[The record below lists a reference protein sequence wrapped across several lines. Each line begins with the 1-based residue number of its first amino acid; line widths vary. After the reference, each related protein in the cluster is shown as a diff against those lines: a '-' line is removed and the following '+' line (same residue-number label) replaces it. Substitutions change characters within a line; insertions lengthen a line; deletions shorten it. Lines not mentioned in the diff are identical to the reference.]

1 MRTPNPIK
9 TLLFTAILATLMVG
23 SGRAAIVPLNGDFE
37 TNTFVAPIP
46 DGYPYGPYSPT
57 LGSSSIADWS
67 WSDTVGDNS
76 GAVRLLNQDLDGAG
90 AVGGKAASH
99 GTYAVSLEG
108 NASSISQTI
117 TLAAGQY
124 QLIFDASQWLNAVPV
139 NPIYASLGGEN
150 FSFNGSTDAFSPT
163 EGYNTYT
170 SDVFTVTTA
179 GSYELKIAAD
189 NPVAGAN
196 AGTAVDGV
204 RLKALNNGPILS
216 NGNFEDSVYGDTATQ
231 QDYSPTLG
239 RSFIADWAWSS
250 TTQADG
256 FVGAVRLLKTEIN
269 GGTIPDGSTY
279 AVSLEG
285 ATSWIK
291 QSVTLNP
298 GQYQLSFDAATPQLQ
313 YVAANTIYASL
324 DGLNLSFN
332 GSTNAFSPTEGYN
345 TYTSDVFTVTTAG
358 TYELKIAANNPEGG
372 YLWSSAVANVV
383 LETAPINYAS
393 WAAVNVGGQPAN
405 LSYNNDGVQNGI
417 KFFMNAPPGF
427 TANPALIE
435 GAVTW
440 PNGGNIPSSAYGTQF
455 AVQTSSDLAVWRD
468 VPGSAVNLSNTDA
481 ALTWRIPSV
490 ANGDMG
496 SFVAN
501 LPSSWT
507 VSVGAL
513 ASAQSTTNSPFLN
526 TFTNNNSS
534 WSIDDSTDASGTAGF
549 YQTFSTD
556 FNYGSLAVNFDFMV
570 AQLTGGTW
578 GIQFDGAGANLVTGS
593 SSVHYRIDASGQ
605 FAINAGPGGGV
616 ITNIL
621 ALEAGKW
628 YNVRAVFSTT
638 AVNDGSSNGA
648 GFQSGTITPAGGAP
662 VSWTNVP
669 LLNTS
674 LGFSRV
680 LVLDRDSGSAGD
692 LLLDNIAVTPR
703 GKQFIRLKVV
713 PD

>member
-1 MRTPNPIK
+1 MKTPNPIK

-46 DGYPYGPYSPT
+46 DDPFGPYSPT

-67 WSDTVGDNS
+67 WSESAAPYPT
-76 GAVRLLNQDLDGAG
+76 AVRLISQDIDGER

-108 NASSISQTI
+108 ATSWISQTI
-117 TLAAGQY
+117 TLDAGQY
-124 QLIFDASQWLNAVPV
+124 QLSFDASYWLPAFTAV
-139 NPIYASLGGEN
+139 NPIYASLGGVN
-150 FSFNGSTDAFSPT
+150 FSFNNSTNPFSPT
-163 EGYNTYT
+163 QGYNTYT

-179 GSYELKIAAD
+179 GTYELKIAAN
-189 NPVAGAN
+189 NPAGGYSGA
-196 AGTAVDGV
+196 TAVDSV
-204 RLKALNNGPILS
+204 RLRALNNGPILS
-216 NGNFEDSVYGDTATQ
+216 NGNFEDSVYVNTGT

-239 RSFIADWAWSS
+239 RSDIADWAWSP
-250 TTQADG
+250 TTWPDYTT
-256 FVGAVRLLKTEIN
+256 AVRLLLTDLN
-269 GGTIPDGSTY
+269 GGLIPDGSTY

-298 GQYQLSFDAATPQLQ
+298 GQYQLSFDAATPLLQ
-313 YVAANTIYASL
+313 YVAANPIYASL
-324 DGLNLSFN
+324 DGVNLSFN
-332 GSTNAFSPTEGYN
+332 GSTDAFSPTLNYVR
-345 TYTSDVFTVTTAG
+345 YTSDVFTVTTAG
-358 TYELKIAANNPEGG
+358 TYELKIAADNPAGG
-372 YLWSSAVANVV
+372 YSGSSAVANVV

-427 TANPALIE
+427 TANPALIG

-440 PNGGNIPSSAYGTQF
+440 TNGGNIPSSAYGTQF

-468 VPGSAVNLSNTDA
+468 VPGNAVNLSNTAA

-534 WSIDDSTDASGTAGF
+534 WLIDDGADQSGGASFSQA
-549 YQTFSTD
+549 FSTD
-556 FNYGSLAVNFDFMV
+556 FNYGSVAVNFDFMV

-638 AVNDGSSNGA
+638 AVNDGSDNGA

-680 LVLDRDSGSAGD
+680 LVRDRDSASAGD

-703 GKQFIRLKVV
+703 GKQFIRLKVT